1 MAREGLNKVRFR
13 AESRGFL
20 ARVKGAFAYL
30 LSKVKAKASFLPVHP
45 PLQDIGCSKYAGC

>member
-13 AESRGFL
+13 PESRGFI

-30 LSKVKAKASFLPVHP
+30 KVKEKASFLPVHP
-45 PLQDIGCSKYAGC
+45 PLQDIGRSKYAGC